1 MIALLPY
8 FVVPVATDQ
17 FTAAWETFFRTARRL
32 RSRAGR
38 LPIDGLSLPQ
48 YHLLE
53 ALRAAAELTVGELA
67 ESAGVAPPTATRML
81 DCLAR
86 DGYVTRRHSETD
98 RRAVLVALM
107 PAGIDAIEIAHEQVA
122 AFRRRVFEAL
132 EPGEREQAAVLLAR
146 LSQVLEEQ
154 AP

>member
-1 MIALLPY
+1 MIALLSY
-8 FVVPVATDQ
+8 AIVPVATDQ
-17 FTAAWETFFRTARRL
+17 FTTAWESFFRTTRRL

-38 LPIDGLSLPQ
+38 LPVGGMSLPQ

-53 ALRAAAELTVGELA
+53 ALRGSVEHTVGELA
-67 ESAGVAPPTATRML
+67 ESAGIAPPTATRML

-98 RRAVLVALM
+98 RRAVLIALT
-107 PAGIDAIEIAHEQVA
+107 PAGIEAVEAAHDHVE

-132 EPGEREQAAVLLAR
+132 EPDEREQAAALLAR

-154 AP
+154 VP